1 MGRLVMSLLV
11 YSSRTGN
18 TKTFVDYITSRS
30 NIEVGDYNSNIN
42 EYETIIIGAYTW
54 GDGKIPAD
62 LKEFAIR
69 NQHNWKGKKVFI
81 FGSGV
86 SVYPKFCGAVDGIKK
101 IVEDCGAE
109 VIGIFKFE
117 QRFKEKNYS
126 ERFLN
131 RIIEKIK

>member
-18 TKTFVDYITSRS
+18 TKTFVDYVSSRI

-54 GDGKIPAD
+54 GDGKIPTD
-62 LKEFAIR
+62 LKEFVIN
-69 NQHNWKGKKVFI
+69 NQHSWKGKKVFI

-109 VIGIFKFE
+109 VTGIFKFE

-131 RIIEKIK
+131 RIIEKMK

>member
-1 MGRLVMSLLV
+1 MSLLV

-18 TKTFVDYITSRS
+18 TKTFVDYITSRT
-30 NIEVGDYNSNIN
+30 NVEVGDYNSNIN

-54 GDGKIPAD
+54 RDGKIPTD
-62 LKEFAIR
+62 LKEFVIK
-69 NQHNWKGKKVFI
+69 NQHSWKGKKVFI

-109 VIGIFKFE
+109 VVGIFKFE

-131 RIIEKIK
+131 RMIEKMR